1 MGRKQVELVDRD
13 LSWLSFNARVL
24 QEAEDISVP
33 LLERL
38 RFLGIFS
45 SNSDEFFRVRVATIR
60 RMSKWGKKGKDL
72 LGTDPEE
79 LLEKI
84 QKTVLLHQKK
94 FEKIY
99 AEILLEL
106 EKENISIINEKQ
118 LTKEQGVFVRNYF
131 HEHVYQF
138 LVPIMID
145 SSPKFP
151 YLKDKSIYLAIVLS
165 RLDKSK
171 KDKYSLIEIPS
182 DVVSRFLVLPSVN
195 EKRHIILLDDVIRFC
210 LNDIFSIFDYDAI
223 EAYTIKLTRDA
234 ELDIDS
240 DVSKSYV
247 EKISKSV
254 KQRKKGDPVRLAY
267 DENIPVDL
275 LAFILR
281 KIKLF
286 NEEHL
291 IPGGR
296 YHNFKDFISFPNVG
310 RKELRY
316 AKIKSIDHPDLK
328 GQRSLFKAIKNTDV
342 LLAYPYHS
350 FHHII
355 DLLREASIDPK
366 VTSIR
371 LTLYRAANNSSF
383 VNTLIN
389 AIKNGKQVTAVVEL
403 QARFDEET
411 NIFYANKLQEE
422 GAEVIFG
429 VPGLK
434 VHSKLILISRKEGGK
449 TVNYAHVGTGNF
461 NEQTA
466 KVYSDHALLTSNKQI
481 TAEIERLFSF
491 YKDNY
496 KTGHYK
502 HLIVSP
508 FNTRKKFCSMI
519 EEEMEN
525 AKAGREAKI
534 TLKMNSLVDREMIS
548 LLYEASCAGVKIKMI
563 VRGICSLIPG
573 VKGMSENIEV
583 ISIVDKFLEHSRI
596 FIFHNGGKEKFY
608 IASGDWM
615 YRNLDHRSEVAVPIV
630 DHRLQEELRQ
640 YIAIQFQD
648 NCKARVVNKAQDN
661 HYVVRENGKKVR
673 AQVEL
678 FTWLQSKA
686 KKKEG
691 EPAQTAVIVKTQLLA
706 SSGNEFVVDPG
717 LLKE

>member
-1 MGRKQVELVDRD
+1 MGRKNVELIDRD

-24 QEAEDISVP
+24 QEAEDSSVP

-45 SNSDEFFRVRVATIR
+45 SNRDEFFRVRVATIR
-60 RMSKWGKKGKDL
+60 RMTKWGKKGKDL

-84 QKTVLLHQKK
+84 QKIVVAQQKK
-94 FEKIY
+94 FEKVY
-99 AEILLEL
+99 SEILLEL
-106 EKENISIINEKQ
+106 EKENISIINEQQ

-131 HEHVYQF
+131 HETVYQF

-165 RLDKSK
+165 RKDKSK

-182 DVVSRFLVLPSVN
+182 DVISRFLVLPSVN
-195 EKRHIILLDDVIRFC
+195 DKRHIILLDDVIRFC
-210 LNDIFSIFDYDAI
+210 LDDIFSIFDYDSI
-223 EAYTIKLTRDA
+223 QAYTIKLTRDA

-267 DENIPVDL
+267 DENIPVNL

-328 GQRSLFKAIKNTDV
+328 GQRSLLKVLKNTDV

-366 VTSIR
+366 VTAIR

-434 VHSKLILISRKEGGK
+434 VHSKLILITRTEGGK
-449 TVNYAHVGTGNF
+449 QVNYAHVGTGNF
-461 NEQTA
+461 NEFTA
-466 KVYSDHALLTSNKQI
+466 KIYSDHALLTSDKLI
-481 TAEIERLFSF
+481 TSEIERLFSF

-508 FNTRKKFCSMI
+508 FNTRKRFSTMI
-519 EEEMEN
+519 EEEIEN
-525 AKAGREAKI
+525 ARAGKEAGI
-534 TLKMNSLVDREMIS
+534 ILKMNSLVDREMIGS
-548 LLYEASCAGVKIKMI
+548 LYEASQAGVKIKLI
-563 VRGICSLIPG
+563 VRGICSLVPG

-596 FIFHNGGKEKFY
+596 YIFHNLGKEKIY

-615 YRNLDHRSEVAVPIV
+615 YRNLDHRSEVAVPIL
-630 DHRLQEELRQ
+630 DPRLQEELKHF
-640 YIAIQFQD
+640 INIQLQD
-648 NCKARVVNKAQDN
+648 NTKARIINKVQDN
-661 HYVVRENGKKVR
+661 KYVTNESGKKVR
-673 AQVEL
+673 AQVDV
-678 FTWLQSKA
+678 FTWLQTKA
-686 KKKEG
+686 RKKEPEQG
-691 EPAQTAVIVKTQLLA
+691 QA
-706 SSGNEFVVDPG
+706 
-717 LLKE
+717 

>member
-1 MGRKQVELVDRD
+1 MGRKNVELIDRD

-24 QEAEDISVP
+24 QEAEDPTVP

-45 SNSDEFFRVRVATIR
+45 SNRDEFFRVRVATIR
-60 RMSKWGKKGKDL
+60 RMTKWGKKGKDL

-84 QKTVLLHQKK
+84 QKTVVAQQKK
-94 FEKIY
+94 FEKVY
-99 AEILLEL
+99 SEILLEL
-106 EKENISIINEKQ
+106 EKENISIINEQQ
-118 LTKEQGVFVRNYF
+118 LTKEQGIFVRNYF
-131 HEHVYQF
+131 HETVYQF

-151 YLKDKSIYLAIVLS
+151 YLKDKSIYLAIVLG
-165 RLDKSK
+165 RKDKSK

-182 DVVSRFLVLPSVN
+182 DVISRFLVLPSVN
-195 EKRHIILLDDVIRFC
+195 DKRHIILLDDVIRFC
-210 LNDIFSIFDYDAI
+210 LDDIFSIFDYDSI
-223 EAYTIKLTRDA
+223 QAYTIKLTRDA

-267 DENIPVDL
+267 DESIPVNL

-296 YHNFKDFISFPNVG
+296 YHNFKDFITFPNVG

-316 AKIKSIDHPDLK
+316 TKIKPIDHPDLK
-328 GQRSLFKAIKNTDV
+328 GQRSLFKILKSMDV

-366 VTSIR
+366 VTAIR

-434 VHSKLILISRKEGGK
+434 VHSKLILITRTEGGK
-449 TVNYAHVGTGNF
+449 QVNYAHVGTGNF
-461 NEQTA
+461 NEYTA
-466 KVYSDHALLTSNKQI
+466 KIYSDHALLTSDKHI
-481 TAEIERLFSF
+481 TSEVERLFSF

-508 FNTRKKFCSMI
+508 FNTRKRFSTMI
-519 EEEMEN
+519 EDEIEN
-525 AKAGREAKI
+525 ARAGKEAGI
-534 TLKMNSLVDREMIS
+534 ILKMNSLVDREMIAT
-548 LLYEASCAGVKIKMI
+548 LYEASQAGVKIKLI
-563 VRGICSLIPG
+563 VRGICSLVPG

-596 FIFHNGGKEKFY
+596 YIFHNLGKEKVY

-615 YRNLDHRSEVAVPIV
+615 YRNLDHRSEVAVPIF
-630 DHRLQEELRQ
+630 DPRLQEELKHF
-640 YIAIQFQD
+640 INIQLQD
-648 NCKARVVNKAQDN
+648 NTKARIINKVQDN
-661 HYVVRENGKKVR
+661 KYVMSESGKKVR
-673 AQVEL
+673 AQTDI
-678 FTWLQSKA
+678 FTWLQTKA
-686 KKKEG
+686 RKKEP
-691 EPAQTAVIVKTQLLA
+691 EQSQA
-706 SSGNEFVVDPG
+706 
-717 LLKE
+717 

>member
-1 MGRKQVELVDRD
+1 MGRKQVELIDRD

-24 QEAEDISVP
+24 QEAEDASVP

-60 RMSKWGKKGKDL
+60 RMAKWGKKGKDL
-72 LGTDPEE
+72 IGADPDE

-84 QKTVLLHQKK
+84 QKTVLGQQKK
-94 FEKIY
+94 FEKAY
-99 AEILLEL
+99 TEILLEL
-106 EKENISIINEKQ
+106 EKENISIINETQ
-118 LTKEQGVFVRNYF
+118 LTKEQGIYVRNYF
-131 HEHVYQF
+131 HEVVYQF

-151 YLKDKSIYLAIVLS
+151 YLKDKSIYLAIVMS
-165 RLDKSK
+165 RKDKSK
-171 KDKYSLIEIPS
+171 KEKYSLIEIPS
-182 DVVSRFLVLPSVN
+182 DVISRFLVLPSMN
-195 EKRHIILLDDVIRFC
+195 DKRQIILLDDVIRFC
-210 LNDIFSIFDYDAI
+210 MDDIFSIFEYDSI
-223 EAYTIKLTRDA
+223 QAYTIKLTRDA

-240 DVSKSYV
+240 DVSKSYM

-267 DENIPVDL
+267 DENIPVNL

-296 YHNFKDFISFPNVG
+296 YHNFKDFITFPNVG

-316 AKIKSIDHPDLK
+316 SKIKPIDHPDLK
-328 GQRSLFKAIKNTDV
+328 GQRSLFKVIRNTDI
-342 LLAYPYHS
+342 LLSYPYHS
-350 FHHII
+350 FRHII

-366 VTSIR
+366 VTAIR

-389 AIKNGKQVTAVVEL
+389 AIKNGKHVTAVVEL

-434 VHSKLILISRKEGGK
+434 VHSKLILITRKEGSQA
-449 TVNYAHVGTGNF
+449 VHYAHIGTGNF
-461 NEQTA
+461 NESTA
-466 KVYSDHALLTSNKQI
+466 KIYSDHALLTSNKHI
-481 TAEIERLFSF
+481 TSEVERLFHF

-519 EEEMEN
+519 EEEIHN
-525 AKAGREAKI
+525 AKSGKEAAI
-534 TLKMNSLVDREMIS
+534 TLKMNSLVDREMIDW
-548 LLYEASCAGVKIKMI
+548 LYDASKAGVKIKLI
-563 VRGICSLIPG
+563 IRGICSLIPG

-596 FIFHNGGKEKFY
+596 YIFHNGGKEKYY

-615 YRNLDHRSEVAVPIV
+615 YRNLDHRSEVAVPIL
-630 DHRLQEELRQ
+630 DPRLQEELRQ
-640 YIAIQFQD
+640 FISIQLQD
-648 NCKARVVNKAQDN
+648 NTKARIVNKTQDN
-661 HYVVRENGKKVR
+661 HYVIREQGKKVR
-673 AQVEL
+673 AQADI
-678 FTWLQSKA
+678 FTWLQSKS
-686 KKKEG
+686 KKKEVL
-691 EPAQTAVIVKTQLLA
+691 PAPVGTIVKTQMIQ
-706 SSGNEFVVDPG
+706 SEP
-717 LLKE
+717 